1 MAEKLTP
8 ESAALVKAQEH
19 LGGEAPPPAGHNNG
33 TAGGDPPRES
43 DGKEKKLTPKQRR
56 TLIRET
62 AQALDK
68 LDSEIKGLQE
78 KRTEIKNV
86 NIKGKLGMK
95 VSDWN
100 WARRS
105 TSLEGEDKDQFLTTC
120 NEIYGALTKGGQ
132 LDLVDVLTKS
142 SEADSDPD
150 AEAFRD
156 QP

>member
-8 ESAALVKAQEH
+8 ASQALENAKQH
-19 LGGEAPPPAGHNNG
+19 LGGEDPGPGHNNG
-33 TAGGDPPRES
+33 KEGGDPPRES

-62 AQALDK
+62 AQALDAIDGK
-68 LDSEIKGLQE
+68 IKALQE
-78 KRTEIKNV
+78 ERTEIKNV

-142 SEADSDPD
+142 SEADRDPD
-150 AEAFRD
+150 ADAFRD